1 MKLFKKEIVVAELDC
16 IGLGSFAVSGMDRYL
31 YKTSRKEELP

>member
-1 MKLFKKEIVVAELDC
+1 MKLFEKDIVVAELDY
-16 IGLGSFAVSGMDRYL
+16 IGLGSFVVSSMNPYL